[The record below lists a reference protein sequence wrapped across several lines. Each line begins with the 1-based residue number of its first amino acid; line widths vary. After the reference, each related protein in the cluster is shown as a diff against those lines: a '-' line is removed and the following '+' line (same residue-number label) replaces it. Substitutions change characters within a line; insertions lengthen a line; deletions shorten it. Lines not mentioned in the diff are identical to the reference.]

1 MGATSEG
8 LGWKVKKE
16 KAQYKINL
24 PVLSDEEEGVIIEI
38 ARMFKELSKKEEVSG
53 RDEAREKLGAL
64 IEEYCSSN
72 SISIDREQFGY
83 LCKMALLHTYGFC
96 AIDPLL
102 SDNGIEE
109 IAVIG
114 LNKPIYVYVREKGWK
129 RTNAYF
135 TSNEVLTNII
145 NKMARVMGRRITFQ
159 SPCLNT
165 ILPDGSRLHA
175 SIPPISPYELTI
187 RKFREN
193 PISVPE
199 LISLNTFSQES
210 LGVLWLLMQSDLS
223 VIISGNTSSGKTTT
237 LNALFSFVP
246 LSERVLITEETPE
259 INIPHEHV
267 VHLVSNRELGISMS
281 DLVAD
286 SLRMRPDRVIVG
298 EARTKEEVG
307 ALIETILSGQAR
319 GSYATFHAQS
329 GKETLNRMRSLGVL
343 PIDLQSID
351 LIIVQRRMMR
361 YDTKTKRSTEIRRV
375 VEIAEIDKEKEGSLV
390 PLFSYDNEKDI
401 LVKSN
406 NGSPLLERVRKSF
419 NMTKGEL
426 NEEIKRRSSFLN
438 ELRKKGTSFQDSV
451 SSIQRFAYA
460 D

>member
-1 MGATSEG
+1 MGASSEG
-8 LGWKVKKE
+8 LGWRVERE
-16 KAQYKINL
+16 KAPYKINL
-24 PVLSDEEEGVIIEI
+24 PILSDEEEGVILEI
-38 ARMFKELSKKEEVSG
+38 AKMFKELSKKEEVG
-53 RDEAREKLGAL
+53 NRKEAKEKLGTL

-72 SISIDREQFGY
+72 SISIDRGQFGY
-83 LCKMALLHTYGFC
+83 LCNMALLHTYGFC

-102 SDNGIEE
+102 LDNSIEE

-114 LNKPIYVYVREKGWK
+114 LNKPIYVYIREEGWK

-135 TSNEVLTNII
+135 TSQEVLINII
-145 NKMARVMGRRITFQ
+145 NKMAREMGRRVTFQ
-159 SPCLNT
+159 SPYLNT

-175 SIPPISPYELTI
+175 SIPPISSLELTI

-199 LISLNTFSQES
+199 LISLSTFSSES
-210 LGVLWLLMQSDLS
+210 LGLLWLLMQSDLS
-223 VIISGNTSSGKTTT
+223 VIVSGNTSSGKTTT

-267 VHLVSNRELGISMS
+267 VRLISNKELGISMS

-298 EARTKEEVG
+298 EVRTKEEVG

-329 GKETLNRMRSLGVL
+329 GRETLNRMRSLSVL
-343 PIDLQSID
+343 PMDLQSID
-351 LIIVQRRMMR
+351 LVVVQRRMMR
-361 YDTKTKRSTEIRRV
+361 YDPKTKRSSEIRRV
-375 VEIAEIDKEKEGSLV
+375 VEIAEIDKEKEGSLI
-390 PLFSYDNEKDI
+390 PLFTYDNGKDM
-401 LVKSN
+401 LTPSY
-406 NGSPLLERVRKSF
+406 GDSPLLERVRKNF
-419 NMTKGEL
+419 NITKEEL
-426 NEEIKRRSSFLN
+426 KKEIKRRAVFLDG
-438 ELRKKGTSFQDSV
+438 LRKKKISFPDSV
-451 SSIQRFAYA
+451 SLIQHFAYA